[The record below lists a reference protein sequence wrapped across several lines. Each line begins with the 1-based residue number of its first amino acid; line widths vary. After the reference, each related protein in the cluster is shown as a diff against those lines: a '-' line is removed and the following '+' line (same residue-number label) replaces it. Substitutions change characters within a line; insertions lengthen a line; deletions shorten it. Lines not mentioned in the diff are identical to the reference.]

1 MTTDTMAKKGEGI
14 PLAWWVVLAV
24 LVVAGIA
31 AWVVQLTQGMG
42 VTGLN
47 QQIVWGLYIAGF
59 FTAAGGGAGL
69 LALVGLS
76 EFQPLVPKEARPK
89 LLSLALAGFVT
100 AGVLIVM
107 DIGVPLRSWRLVTSF
122 NFNAIE
128 TLDFW
133 LLAISVVV
141 TLIYLLQ
148 VRKGAGTKGGL
159 GALGVVSAAA
169 LVVVESLMLGGL
181 AARPMWGSLTVFGF
195 LVSAAIAGAAL
206 VMIALPGETGMKA
219 VKGVLVAGLGINLV
233 LVIVE
238 VITGL
243 VSGSPRLNEEIG
255 SMLAGAASPFFWV
268 HVVVGLLLPL
278 YLLWSAS
285 KVRAWVIGALVL
297 VGVLADKLWVLVAGQ
312 EKPWLALPAAGYFP
326 TWVEFVVLIGVVAIG
341 ALVYLLVLRIV
352 EPRGTSAA

>member
-1 MTTDTMAKKGEGI
+1 MTTDTTAKKGEGM

-24 LVVAGIA
+24 LGVAGLA

-76 EFQPLVPKEARPK
+76 EFRPLVPKEARPK
-89 LLSLALAGFVT
+89 LLSLSLAGFVT
-100 AGVLIVM
+100 AGVLILM

-148 VRKGAGTKGGL
+148 VRKGAGTYSGL

-169 LVVVESLMLGGL
+169 LVLVESLMLSSL
-181 AARPMWGSLTVFGF
+181 AARPMWGSLMVFGF
-195 LVSAAIAGAAL
+195 LVTAAIAGTAL
-206 VMIALPGETGMKA
+206 ALIVLPGEAGTKVIGK
-219 VKGVLVAGLGINLV
+219 VLLAGLGISLV
-233 LVIVE
+233 LVITE

-243 VSGSPRLNEEIG
+243 VSGNPRLNEEIF

-268 HVVVGLLLPL
+268 YVVVGLLLPL

-326 TWVEFVVLIGVVAIG
+326 TWVEFVALIGIVALGVLIYT
-341 ALVYLLVLRIV
+341 ALLKFMKA
-352 EPRGTSAA
+352 EEA